1 MFYVGSENFLIM
13 TDKLSYILRILF
25 YQGRWKLYS
34 LKQMK
39 KIKYFVVY
47 WMLTLCQ
54 TFRSVKWDWEW
65 LNNMFKG
72 IQLLSGG
79 TWIWLKPGLPGLWS
93 TNPWVYLPN
102 SLQAPSHHSIC
113 VPLNNL
119 HSAFS
124 QAPAFEMTRSLI
136 FLFGCSTVFCFF
148 FFFLA
153 GQIYGVSGTLCVK
166 LVFCVLVWKLNHIY
180 SSMCLGKICS
190 KFQQRTG
197 NEFLIR
203 QNYL

>member
-124 QAPAFEMTRSLI
+124 QAPAFEMTGSLI

-148 FFFLA
+148 FFFWQGRYMVFQVLYVLNWSFVCWFGNLTTFIA
-153 GQIYGVSGTLCVK
+153 VCVWGK
-166 LVFCVLVWKLNHIY
+166 YAPNFNNE
-180 SSMCLGKICS
+180 LGMN
-190 KFQQRTG
+190 F
-197 NEFLIR
+197 
-203 QNYL
+203 